1 LVRELDLDEKI
12 NAPCGMSIRVKY
24 CVILVGAFAAFFL
37 SGCVMQRTVKEDGV
51 VVEKG
56 YVVGAPPL
64 LN

>member
-1 LVRELDLDEKI
+1 M
-12 NAPCGMSIRVKY
+12 MSFRVKL
-24 CVILVGAFAAFFL
+24 CVAFVGTLVALFL
-37 SGCVMQRTVKEDGV
+37 GGCVMQRTVKEDGV

>member
-1 LVRELDLDEKI
+1 MTSK
-12 NAPCGMSIRVKY
+12 RVTF
-24 CVILVGAFAAFFL
+24 CFAVAGTIAALFL
-37 SGCVMQRTVKEDGV
+37 GGCVMQRTVKEDGV